1 MEYVQFLF
9 DNQLIAGVEKLI
21 RESKNQLLLISPFI
35 DLDRRI
41 QDALREKLTKHDFEL
56 RVLFGKN
63 EDNYYKSIK
72 KDSFDFLKQFPDI
85 EIRYNDRL
93 HAKFYKNDFD
103 YIMTSLN
110 LYDYSLAKNIEVGI
124 ICNFGKKGLIGKV
137 VSGTENLIIQ
147 GVDKVGKDVFGISN
161 DVDPVEKFE
170 SIFND
175 STLLYKTRPIVGDA
189 EGFKGLVGG
198 KKLNGINIE
207 IDNFTLLP
215 GQSKLERSS
224 VNVSPIKEANS
235 NAAESLAGQV
245 NKTQSASQL
254 SKKLGVTQADIV
266 NLMHQKG
273 LIDGD
278 QITPMGRGKGLVLKN
293 YMGKDYIA
301 YPDNLPEL
309 DELGK

>member
-21 RESKNQLLLISPFI
+21 RESKNKLLLISPFI

-41 QDALREKLTKHDFEL
+41 QDALREKITKHDFEL

-63 EDNYYKSIK
+63 EHNYYKSIK

-124 ICNFGKKGLIGKV
+124 ICNFGKRGLIGKV

-147 GVDKVGKDVFGISN
+147 GVDKVGKDVFGMSN

-175 STLLYKTRPIVGDA
+175 STLLFKTRPIVGDA
-189 EGFKGLVGG
+189 DGIKGIVGG
-198 KKLNGINIE
+198 KKLNGFNIE
-207 IDNFTLLP
+207 LDNFNLLS
-215 GQSKLERSS
+215 GQNKLEGSS
-224 VNVSPIKEANS
+224 ANVSPVKETNPS
-235 NAAESLAGQV
+235 PAETLTGQAK
-245 NKTQSASQL
+245 KTQSASQL
-254 SKKLGVTQADIV
+254 AKKFGVSQADIV
-266 NLMHQKG
+266 NLMLKKG

-278 QITPMGRGKGLVLKN
+278 QITPIGHGKGLVMKN

-301 YPDNLPEL
+301 YPENLPEL
-309 DELGK
+309 NEFVK